1 MIARTLAAGL
11 FAVAAASQAAA
22 QTIIAVPTPPNV
34 AGPAFGPTLVAPAPV
49 DDGVPIM
56 SLPITSLPVASVA
69 PPITSPAALPSSS
82 FSSGISTSVTFPPVA
97 TPQLPSAGPAMRPE
111 AVMSPETLAMLS
123 QTARTILIEALPEE
137 IEKKDDWG
145 ETRERLSQLKL
156 KNDGLKLR
164 FEKTTKPVNH
174 GLWKQLVVVPVDPMK
189 NLQFRILEARGNGSV
204 VAFQVLVHT
213 PLVATARV
221 ERWRTG
227 VKMLN
232 FSTEADATIEMRVA
246 GELQYGYTTEG
257 GTKYLTLRPRV
268 TAVDVKLIEFDLR
281 RISKAAGPLV
291 HDLGDMLTDPLADQ
305 LDKHEPKITEKVNK
319 SIAKRQDRLKIPVS
333 LPFDFSGWSW
343 GGKS

>member
-1 MIARTLAAGL
+1 
-11 FAVAAASQAAA
+11 
-22 QTIIAVPTPPNV
+22 
-34 AGPAFGPTLVAPAPV
+34 
-49 DDGVPIM
+49 
-56 SLPITSLPVASVA
+56 
-69 PPITSPAALPSSS
+69 
-82 FSSGISTSVTFPPVA
+82 
-97 TPQLPSAGPAMRPE
+97 MRPE

-123 QTARTILIEALPEE
+123 HTARSILIEALPEE

-189 NLQFRILEARGNGSV
+189 NLQFRILEARGNGTT

-232 FSTEADATIEMRVA
+232 FSTEADATIEMRLA
-246 GELQYGYTTEG
+246 GELRYGYTTEG
-257 GTKYLTLRPRV
+257 GTKYLTLSPRV
-268 TAVDVKLIEFDLR
+268 TAVDVKLVEFDLR

-291 HDLGDMLTDPLADQ
+291 HELGDMLTDPLAEQ

-333 LPFDFSGWSW
+333 LPFDFSGWTWS
-343 GGKS
+343 GEKS